1 MRFKC
6 ALLLLS
12 SLTSFAA
19 WADPES
25 SAKDLC
31 EMEWRITDKS
41 SSTKLSV
48 QQIVLDEVKAFKAN
62 GHSLSEYSIDEQD
75 FIKVSVEGGES
86 FRKMVGK
93 MTTPYPEA
101 REFFRERMMPLCI
114 KNVLKSL
121 NKTS

>member
-19 WADPES
+19 WADPET

-62 GHSLSEYSIDEQD
+62 GHSLSEYSIDE
-75 FIKVSVEGGES
+75 
-86 FRKMVGK
+86 
-93 MTTPYPEA
+93 
-101 REFFRERMMPLCI
+101 
-114 KNVLKSL
+114 
-121 NKTS
+121 